1 MTVQFEQQLK
11 DRLAERKQKWWAWH
25 KQNPQVWGKF
35 EEYTLEAV
43 ASGRRHYSH
52 WAIIN
57 RIRWNREIETR
68 GGEFKISNDYICYY
82 ARLFHA
88 KYPQHNDFFKLK
100 PLKEEKLIAGLVEQR
115 NSWNVSPFP
124 KSRHNR

>member
-1 MTVQFEQQLK
+1 MFEQQLR
-11 DRLAERKQKWWAWH
+11 DQLEERKQKWWAWH
-25 KQNPQVWGKF
+25 KQNPQVWEKF